1 MNRRSLS
8 STVILSASLGAL
20 GLIGC
25 DQVKS
30 VDNRPRLIAPDAAFA
45 KMIQGTHRLNSADAQ
60 VWVTDVLSSLDTVG
74 MVRTNESACAV
85 MAVIEQESG
94 YKEDPA
100 VPGLSNLLANKIK
113 KMEENL
119 AVKLALEVRL
129 NQPMNSGKT
138 FREGISLVKT
148 ERDLA
153 SWYSEFTASKYLGPL
168 LDRFGKGVDDVVG
181 TVGSMQVSID
191 YARRVAAQ
199 LGQSSMNMRETL
211 YTRKGGVLFGTAHL
225 FYYPT
230 HYEQM
235 IYRFADYNAGHY
247 ASRNAGFQAMVAKL
261 SGKPLSAD
269 GDLIAHDAVQPNTTS
284 QTQTAMQQLFAKK
297 APNISTLTIAQD
309 LALEKTLE
317 FEQSTTYLT
326 VTQLYRQKYGALIT
340 EQIPR
345 ISLKSEKITRNLT
358 TEWYANSVNRRYQQ
372 CLATAQ
378 RAT

>member
-1 MNRRSLS
+1 MNRRSLPS
-8 STVILSASLGAL
+8 MVVLSAALGAL
-20 GLIGC
+20 GLAGC
-25 DQVKS
+25 DQVKN

-60 VWVTDVLSSLDTVG
+60 AWVTDVLSSLDTVG

-129 NQPMNSGKT
+129 NQPMNNGKT

-191 YARRVAAQ
+191 YARRVSAQ

-247 ASRNAGFQAMVAKL
+247 ASRNAGFQAMLAKL
-261 SGKPLSAD
+261 SGRPLSAD
-269 GDLIAHDAVQPNTTS
+269 GDLIAHDAVQPNTAS
-284 QTQTAMQQLFAKK
+284 QTQTALQQLFAKK

>member
-1 MNRRSLS
+1 MNRRSLPS
-8 STVILSASLGAL
+8 MVVLSAALGAL
-20 GLIGC
+20 GLAGC
-25 DQVKS
+25 DQVKN

-45 KMIQGTHRLNSADAQ
+45 KMIQGTHRLSSADAQ
-60 VWVTDVLSSLDTVG
+60 AWVTDVLSSLDTVG

-129 NQPMNSGKT
+129 NQPMNNGKT

-191 YARRVAAQ
+191 YARRVSAQ

-247 ASRNAGFQAMVAKL
+247 ASRNAGFQAMLAKL
-261 SGKPLSAD
+261 SGRPLSAD
-269 GDLIAHDAVQPNTTS
+269 GDLIAHDAVQPNTAS
-284 QTQTAMQQLFAKK
+284 QTQTALQQLFAKK

>member
-45 KMIQGTHRLNSADAQ
+45 EMIQGTHRLNSADAQ

-247 ASRNAGFQAMVAKL
+247 ASRNAGFQAMVA
-261 SGKPLSAD
+261 
-269 GDLIAHDAVQPNTTS
+269 
-284 QTQTAMQQLFAKK
+284 
-297 APNISTLTIAQD
+297 
-309 LALEKTLE
+309 
-317 FEQSTTYLT
+317 
-326 VTQLYRQKYGALIT
+326 
-340 EQIPR
+340 
-345 ISLKSEKITRNLT
+345 
-358 TEWYANSVNRRYQQ
+358 
-372 CLATAQ
+372 
-378 RAT
+378 